1 MNIYHRILLYVIIL
15 FAMMFVG
22 IWLFNHVYA
31 WFGVAAIVIT
41 IYAAVRMAI
50 QIINILNKNDNEK

>member
-1 MNIYHRILLYVIIL
+1 MEAFHQILLWAIVV
-15 FAMMFVG
+15 FAMLFIG

-31 WFGVAAIVIT
+31 WFGVAFIVIT

-50 QIINILNKNDNEK
+50 QVINKLNRKEDEK

>member
-15 FAMMFVG
+15 CVMMFVSV
-22 IWLFNHVYA
+22 WLFNHVYA

-50 QIINILNKNDNEK
+50 QVINILNSKEDEK

>member
-50 QIINILNKNDNEK
+50 QVINKLKRKEDEK

>member
-1 MNIYHRILLYVIIL
+1 MKAFHKILLYVIIL
-15 FAMMFVG
+15 FVMMFVSV
-22 IWLFNHVYA
+22 WLFNHVYA

-50 QIINILNKNDNEK
+50 QVINILNKNDNEK

>member
-1 MNIYHRILLYVIIL
+1 MKAFHRILLYVIIL
-15 FAMMFVG
+15 CVMMFVG

-31 WFGVAAIVIT
+31 WFGVAAIAIT

-50 QIINILNKNDNEK
+50 QVINILNRKEDEK

>member
-15 FAMMFVG
+15 CVMMFVSV
-22 IWLFNHVYA
+22 WLFNHVYA
-31 WFGVAAIVIT
+31 WFGVAAIAIT

-50 QIINILNKNDNEK
+50 QVINILNRKEDEK

>member
-15 FAMMFVG
+15 CVMMFVSV
-22 IWLFNHVYA
+22 WLFNHVYA
-31 WFGVAAIVIT
+31 WFGVAAIAIT

-50 QIINILNKNDNEK
+50 QVINILNSKEDEK

>member
-15 FAMMFVG
+15 CVMMFVG

-31 WFGVAAIVIT
+31 WFGVAFIVIT

-50 QIINILNKNDNEK
+50 QVINKLNRKEDEK